1 MGSLLPA
8 LVGFNI
14 VTKTSS
20 LVLQRC
26 SPSSL
31 LLPSLP
37 SPMQVSCPPES
48 TQPPVLTTHSV
59 ALALLTMVQRLV
71 LSSLLRRLLSN
82 NSIWQP
88 YLPFLLSQVLMSIL
102 LLRMPSLLGWE
113 CLLASP
119 NTWLLR
125 PSSSPS
131 KLS

>member
-1 MGSLLPA
+1 MGVFFQPWWGSTYF
-8 LVGFNI
+8 G
-14 VTKTSS
+14 KTSS

-82 NSIWQP
+82 NSTWQP